1 MKKWW
6 AGCFVLSLTGAA
18 QVQAQ
23 SLDDAVTQAIME
35 NPITRTE
42 VARYEQFRDDA
53 RAQRGAWLP
62 SVDLEARAGRGRNES
77 EVNGLDRSSDPHD
90 YRRGSITLSQLI
102 WDNNRTLERVRNAD
116 TQVDY
121 QRWEVAAAANRV
133 GLATVEAYLDVLQT
147 QRLIELAERNVDTH
161 QRIAADI
168 RRRSELGAGTATDA
182 SQVDGRL
189 ARAQSSLISAYNN
202 REDAISSFVRLVGEP
217 PRDLEPPEEVK
228 LAPVPD
234 DIDMAL
240 AMANEQNPI
249 LVAARHSVTA
259 AGHEIGAERA
269 DFLPELRFQASR
281 LASRDYDFEGSR
293 SNDWNADLVMSWNL
307 YRGGIDVAEMRA
319 RQHSLEAVQY
329 DSDRALREVR
339 DELRLAW
346 NARDYVTSQLPY
358 LARHMSASEQTRIN
372 YRKQFDIGRRT
383 LLDVLDSETELYSA
397 QQDQLQARFALIRA
411 QYRLL
416 AVTGNLLDTLQINV
430 DQGDVNGNQ
439 LLGTSSRVQE
449 DAS

>member
-1 MKKWW
+1 MRKWW
-6 AGCFVLSLTGAA
+6 AGLYVLSLAGAA
-18 QVQAQ
+18 QAQ
-23 SLDDAVTQAIME
+23 SLDEAVTQAIME

-42 VARYEQFRDDA
+42 VARYEQFREDA

-77 EVNGLDRSSDPHD
+77 EVNGIDRSSDAHD

-116 TQVDY
+116 SQIDY
-121 QRWEVAAAANRV
+121 QRWEVAAAASRV
-133 GLATVEAYLDVLQT
+133 GLATIETYLDVLQT
-147 QRLIELAERNVDTH
+147 QRLVALAERNVDTH

-168 RRRSELGAGTATDA
+168 RRRSELGAGTATDT

-189 ARAQSSLISAYNN
+189 ARAQSSLVAAYNN
-202 REDAISSFVRLVGEP
+202 REDAISSFIRLVGEP
-217 PRDLEPPEEVK
+217 PRDLVPPEEVD

-234 DIDMAL
+234 ELDQAL
-240 AMANEQNPI
+240 AMATENNPI
-249 LVAARHSVTA
+249 LMAARHSVTA
-259 AGHEIGAERA
+259 AGHEIGVERS

-281 LASRDYDFEGSR
+281 MTSQDYDFEGSR
-293 SNDWNADLVMSWNL
+293 ANDWNAEIVMSWNL
-307 YRGGIDVAEMRA
+307 YRGGSDVARLRS

-358 LARHMSASEQTRIN
+358 LARHVSASEQTRVN
-372 YRKQFDIGRRT
+372 YRKQFDIGRRS

-397 QQDQLQARFALIRA
+397 QQDQVQGRFALTRA
-411 QYRLL
+411 RYRLL
-416 AVTGNLLDTLQINV
+416 AVTGHLLDTLQIRVNQDDV
-430 DQGDVNGNQ
+430 DGNQ
-439 LLGTSSRVQE
+439 LLGMGSIAQGVGP
-449 DAS
+449 

>member
-18 QVQAQ
+18 QAQ

-77 EVNGLDRSSDPHD
+77 EVNGLDRSSDPHN

-116 TQVDY
+116 SQIDY

-133 GLATVEAYLDVLQT
+133 GLATIETYLDVLQT
-147 QRLIELAERNVDTH
+147 QRLVELAERNVDTH
-161 QRIAADI
+161 QNIAADI

-189 ARAQSSLISAYNN
+189 ARAQSSLIAAYNN
-202 REDAISSFVRLVGEP
+202 REDAISSFVRLVGMP
-217 PRDLEPPEEVK
+217 PRDLMLPDEVD

-234 DIDMAL
+234 DLEQAQ
-240 AMANEQNPI
+240 AMANENNPI

-259 AGHEIGAERA
+259 AGHEVGAERS

-281 LASRDYDFEGSR
+281 MTSRDYDFEGSR
-293 SNDWNADLVMSWNL
+293 ANDWNAELVMSWNL
-307 YRGGIDVAEMRA
+307 YRGGSDMAQLHA

-358 LARHMSASEQTRIN
+358 LARHVDASEQTRVN

-383 LLDVLDSETELYSA
+383 LLDVLDSETELYGA
-397 QQDQLQARFALIRA
+397 QQDQLQARFALMRA
-411 QYRLL
+411 RYRLL
-416 AVTGNLLDTLQINV
+416 AVTGHLLDTLQIRV
-430 DQGDVNGNQ
+430 GQGDVDGEQ
-439 LLGTSSRVQE
+439 LLGVGGMAPGGES
-449 DAS
+449 

>member
-1 MKKWW
+1 MKKWL
-6 AGCFVLSLTGAA
+6 AGCLVLSLTGAA
-18 QVQAQ
+18 QAQ

-62 SVDLEARAGRGRNES
+62 SVDLEARAGRGSNDS
-77 EVNGLDRSSDPHD
+77 EVNGLDRNSDVHD

-116 TQVDY
+116 NQVDY
-121 QRWEVAAAANRV
+121 QRWEVAAAANRL
-133 GLATVEAYLDVLQT
+133 GLATIETYLDVLQT

-189 ARAQSSLISAYNN
+189 ARAEASLIAAYNN

-217 PRDLEPPEEVK
+217 PRDLAPPQEVD
-228 LAPVPD
+228 LAVVPD
-234 DIDMAL
+234 DIDAAL
-240 AMANEQNPI
+240 AMANEHNPI
-249 LVAARHSVTA
+249 LVAARRSVTA
-259 AGHEIGAERA
+259 AGHEVGAERA

-293 SNDWNADLVMSWNL
+293 SSDWNADLVMSWNL

-346 NARDYVTSQLPY
+346 NARDYVSSQLPY
-358 LARHMSASEQTRIN
+358 LARHMSASEQTRVN

-383 LLDVLDSETELYSA
+383 LLDVLDSETELYGA

-416 AVTGNLLDTLQINV
+416 AVTGNLLDTLQIYI
-430 DQGDVNGNQ
+430 DPEDVEGNQ
-439 LLGTSSRVQE
+439 LLGTGSSAQG
-449 DAS
+449 DAT

>member
-6 AGCFVLSLTGAA
+6 AGLYVLSLAGAA
-18 QVQAQ
+18 QAQ
-23 SLDDAVTQAIME
+23 SLDEAVTQAIME

-42 VARYEQFRDDA
+42 VARYEQFRDSA

-62 SVDLEARAGRGRNES
+62 SVDLEARAGRGQNES
-77 EVNGLDRSSDPHD
+77 EVNGIDRSSDAHN

-116 TQVDY
+116 SQIDY

-133 GLATVEAYLDVLQT
+133 GLATIETYLDVLQT
-147 QRLIELAERNVDTH
+147 QRLVALAERNVDTH

-189 ARAQSSLISAYNN
+189 ARSQSSLIAAYNN
-202 REDAISSFVRLVGEP
+202 HEDAISSFLRLVGES
-217 PRDLEPPEEVK
+217 PRDLTPPDAVD
-228 LAPVPD
+228 LSPVPAELEQ
-234 DIDMAL
+234 AL
-240 AMANEQNPI
+240 AMANENNPI

-259 AGHEIGAERA
+259 AGHEVGAERSN
-269 DFLPELRFQASR
+269 FLPELRFQASR
-281 LASRDYDFEGSR
+281 LTSRDYDFEGSR
-293 SNDWNADLVMSWNL
+293 ANDWNAELVMSWNL
-307 YRGGIDVAEMRA
+307 YRGGSDAAELRA
-319 RQHSLEAVQY
+319 RHHSLEAVQY

-358 LARHMSASEQTRIN
+358 LERHVSASEQTRVN

-397 QQDQLQARFALIRA
+397 QQDQVQARFALTRA
-411 QYRLL
+411 RYRLL
-416 AVTGNLLDTLQINV
+416 AVTGNLLDTLQIRIDQGNV
-430 DQGDVNGNQ
+430 DGNQ
-439 LLGTSSRVQE
+439 LLGAGSPAPGGES
-449 DAS
+449 